1 MRANKATDELH
12 AKAARELRYKKPIL
26 ERLNYEAI
34 TSELWDI
41 QSKSDELL
49 YMEDVDRGAI
59 LDALDGDE
67 DDAEEYRMTFADISA
82 DCERLISVMSDTGV
96 EENFDIFLVT
106 ANGGFYRTVGYDS
119 YEADYFLLSGYE
131 SEWARS
137 EAAKRLMRLT
147 KQEILDLARKVF
159 GVIAAY
165 TDLMQHYDKLEAVY
179 NLAKGENAELLSAVK
194 RIDEAYERY
203 IETQDMSAYDNILC
217 RLPDRAWLE

>member
-1 MRANKATDELH
+1 MRANKATDELR
-12 AKAARELRYKKPIL
+12 AKAARGLRYKKPIL
-26 ERLNYEAI
+26 EQLNYEAI

-41 QSKSDELL
+41 QSKCDELM
-49 YMEDVDRGAI
+49 YMEDVDRDAI

-82 DCERLISVMSDTGV
+82 DCERLISVMSDTDV

-147 KQEILDLARKVF
+147 KQEIIELARKVF

-165 TDLMQHYDKLEAVY
+165 TDLVQHYDKLEAVY
-179 NLAKGENAELLSAVK
+179 NLVKGENAELLSAVK

-203 IETQDMSAYDNILC
+203 IETQDVSAYDNVLY